1 MNRTN
6 TDPVKS
12 GEDLK
17 NANTSADT
25 TATVEMQST
34 NKNKPPDQSITNQNP
49 TNRIYVRVLS
59 LFDSEGAM
67 IPQSILWKDG
77 RIFKI
82 EKVTGFRS
90 SDSIQND
97 SNLAGDCYT
106 VTIKGKEKHIYYQ
119 RFTATQNNQYG
130 RWWVETSCSCE
141 DAGSQ
146 NTTNSQQ
153 AIAAA
158 PKSNESTNSVA

>member
-6 TDPVKS
+6 TDPVRA

-25 TATVEMQST
+25 TATVEIQST

-77 RIFKI
+77 RMIVSASK
-82 EKVTGFRS
+82 R
-90 SDSIQND
+90 
-97 SNLAGDCYT
+97 
-106 VTIKGKEKHIYYQ
+106 
-119 RFTATQNNQYG
+119 
-130 RWWVETSCSCE
+130 
-141 DAGSQ
+141 
-146 NTTNSQQ
+146 NS
-153 AIAAA
+153 
-158 PKSNESTNSVA
+158 